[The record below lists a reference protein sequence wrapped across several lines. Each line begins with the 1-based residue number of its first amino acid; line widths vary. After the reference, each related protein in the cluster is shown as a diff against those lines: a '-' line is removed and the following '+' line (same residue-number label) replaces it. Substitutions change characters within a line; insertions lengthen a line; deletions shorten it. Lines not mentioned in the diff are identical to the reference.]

1 MHEGVAHLAEIYP
14 RCFCQPRQPLK
25 IGIRIIARHPE
36 IPSRE
41 IHWARRSVSRS
52 LTQLEPAQHVAI
64 WSLPD
69 DKQRKYGARVPCR
82 GIVPNDPR
90 VVMWWERRH

>member
-25 IGIRIIARHPE
+25 IGIRFIARHPE

-41 IHWARRSVSRS
+41 IHWASR
-52 LTQLEPAQHVAI
+52 
-64 WSLPD
+64 
-69 DKQRKYGARVPCR
+69 GGPCL
-82 GIVPNDPR
+82 DL
-90 VVMWWERRH
+90 